1 MNRRRLLQAMLSVPV
16 AGALGGCRHEHTD
29 PHRFPPSRGGTLKV
43 VLQGPFAVV
52 IYTKNQYRIKVFVP
66 YSDNNE
72 HEFLYPSGFDHGNKN
87 VFPEATD
94 GKRNKYQ
101 FTLEGNLEPSDRTPH
116 IDAGFADFTLQ
127 VSGWKASPNDEDYF
141 VALDLPAPDLI
152 SYRIPAEPAL
162 LSGGKLTLMPTSHVL
177 HYRIRDFDDLKKVK
191 VSSPQLGE
199 RHPLS
204 SADVSAWA
212 LERAAVSG
220 QKQGTVPDREPKSNS
235 ETAAR
240 DERMERMKS
249 EFECFNH
256 PVSWLFF
263 GVGLPYPQP
272 GNSTHSAEH
281 GLDFFNNKLLGAFPT
296 ALDLEKHR
304 LLQVDPNICGAGAG
318 GNSMFVSAVQ
328 RYSMPQPR
336 LVPVTSLT
344 DCRAGTISAI
354 NS

>member
-52 IYTKNQYRIKVFVP
+52 IDTKNHYKIKAFVP

-72 HEFLYPSGFDHGNKN
+72 HEFLYPGQSDHGNKN
-87 VFPEATD
+87 IFPEAVD
-94 GKRNKYQ
+94 GKRNQYQ
-101 FTLEGNLEPSDRTPH
+101 FTLEEKNLEPSDRMPH

-127 VSGWKASPNDEDYF
+127 VSGWQPSANDYF
-141 VALDLPAPDLI
+141 VSLDLPAPDLI

-162 LSGGKLTLMPTSHVL
+162 LAGNKLVLMPTSHVL
-177 HYRIRDFDDLKKVK
+177 QYRIHDFDDLKKVK
-191 VSSPQLGE
+191 MGSPQLGE

-204 SADVSAWA
+204 CTDLSAWA
-212 LERAAVSG
+212 QDRGVFPGQTQETDSG
-220 QKQGTVPDREPKSNS
+220 R
-235 ETAAR
+235 AAR
-240 DERMERMKS
+240 DERMGRMKT
-249 EFECFNH
+249 EFQCSND

-272 GNSTHSAEH
+272 EESPHLYEH
-281 GLDFFNNKLLGAFPT
+281 GLDFFNKKLLGAFPT
-296 ALDLEKHR
+296 ARDLDEHR
-304 LLQVDPNICGAGAG
+304 LVQVKVNVCGAGAG
-318 GNSMFVSAVQ
+318 AGRDSMFVSAVQ
-328 RYSMPQPR
+328 RYPMPQAR
-336 LVPVTSLT
+336 MVPVTSLT
-344 DCRAGTISAI
+344 DCRAGALNAI